1 MVNLSDGL
9 AYQPIFTEREKV
21 QLHPLTRDYSLQHLI
36 SHPRHFEDV
45 AITYA
50 YVASHLVGNAYTLME
65 AVGLIKWDTTA
76 NKKHINDA
84 LRLRNLHQVFVTLCL
99 GEINGQ
105 ATLST
110 ATLCGLHDAVN
121 DGLYTDAPCCLSK
134 GLVCGRRSG
143 DFLEYDAS
151 LDNECEALFKAA
163 SAIDDPFERAV
174 FVHLSLANLG
184 YFSDGN
190 LLTARLMEA
199 AVLAQAGMV
208 PVLLRVE
215 DEADY
220 LKGISAYAET
230 SDATSYAALFVKRYQ
245 WTIDRLLGR
254 TNEQLEA
261 QALAERA
268 ILAKRGIGGKLAI
281 Q

>member
-1 MVNLSDGL
+1 MNKHADGL
-9 AYQPIFTEREKV
+9 VYQPIFTEREKV
-21 QLHPLTRDYSLQHLI
+21 QLHAVTRAYSLHHLI

-76 NKKHINDA
+76 NRKHINDA

-99 GEINGQ
+99 GEINGE
-105 ATLST
+105 ATLSR

-121 DGLYTDAPCCLSK
+121 DRLYTDAACCLSK
-134 GLVCGRRSG
+134 GLVGGRRSG
-143 DFLEYDAS
+143 DFVEHDAS
-151 LDNECEALFKAA
+151 LDNECEAIFKAA
-163 SAIDDPFERAV
+163 RDIDDPFERAV
-174 FVHLSLANLG
+174 FVHLSLANLV

-199 AVLAQAGMV
+199 GVLAQVGMV

-220 LKGISAYAET
+220 LKCVRAYAET
-230 SDATSYAALFVKRYQ
+230 GDAKSYAGLFLKRYQ

-254 TNEQLEA
+254 TVEQQEA

-268 ILAKRGIGGKLAI
+268 IWAKRGRGG
-281 Q
+281 